1 VEGANEVIEMGDKLK
16 VFSGSAHPELA
27 QEICGL
33 LEINLGKLS
42 IHKFANDNIK
52 VKIEENVRNADVFVL
67 QPSTV
72 PVNEGLMELLII
84 IDAIK
89 HASANRVTAV
99 LPYYPYARSD
109 KKDEP
114 RISITAR
121 LVADLLDTAGAN
133 RILTMDLHSPQIQG
147 FCRIPA
153 DQLLAL
159 PILCDYF
166 QSKHEDDYVVVAPD
180 AGGVKMVAGYAK
192 RLHQPLAIIDKR
204 RFADDDTATVLN
216 IVGEVEGKKAIIFDD
231 EISTGGTLVEAA
243 EELYSFGATEV
254 SAGIVHPVLVG
265 KAIQNLSGSKL
276 KELVVTN
283 TLPVP
288 SEKKLDNITV
298 LSVAPL
304 FAEAI
309 KRIHDG
315 ESVSALFR

>member
-1 VEGANEVIEMGDKLK
+1 MGDKLK
-16 VFSGSAHPELA
+16 VFSGSAHIDLA

-33 LEINLGKLS
+33 LEIDLGELT

-52 VKIEENVRNADVFVL
+52 VKIEENVRNADVFVI
-67 QPSTV
+67 QPSSV
-72 PVNEGLMELLII
+72 PVNEGFMELLII

-89 HASANRVTAV
+89 HASANRITAV
-99 LPYYPYARSD
+99 VPYFPYARSD

-121 LVADLLDTAGAN
+121 LCADLLETAGAD

-153 DQLLAL
+153 DQLIAL

-166 QSKHEDDYVVVAPD
+166 AKKLDDDYVVISAD
-180 AGGVKMVAGYAK
+180 AGGVKMTAGYAR
-192 RLHQPLAIIDKR
+192 RLNLPLAIIDKR
-204 RFADDDTATVLN
+204 RYADDDQAAVLH
-216 IVGEVEGKKAIIFDD
+216 IVGDVEGKKAIIFDD

-243 EELYSFGATEV
+243 SELLEFGATEV

-265 KAIQNLSGSKL
+265 NAVEKLSHSKL
-276 KELVVTN
+276 TELVVTN
-283 TLPVP
+283 SLPVP
-288 SEKKLDNITV
+288 PAKKLKRMTV

-304 FAEAI
+304 FSEAI
-309 KRIHDG
+309 RRIHNG

>member
-1 VEGANEVIEMGDKLK
+1 MADELK
-16 VFSGSAHPELA
+16 VFSGSAHRGLA
-27 QEICGL
+27 KDICDL
-33 LEINLGKLS
+33 LEIGLGQLT

-52 VKIEENVRNADVFVL
+52 VKIEENVRNADVFVI
-67 QPSTV
+67 QPSSI
-72 PVNEGLMELLII
+72 PVNEGFMELLII

-89 HASANRVTAV
+89 HASANRITAV
-99 LPYYPYARSD
+99 VPYFPYARSD

-121 LVADLLDTAGAN
+121 LCADLLETAGAN

-166 QSKHEDDYVVVAPD
+166 DAKLVNDYVVVAAD
-180 AGGVKMVAGYAK
+180 AGGVKMTAGYAS
-192 RLHQPLAIIDKR
+192 RLQLPLAIIDKR
-204 RFADDDTATVLN
+204 RFADDDRAAVLN

-243 EELYSFGATEV
+243 EELLNFGATEV

-265 KAIQNLSGSKL
+265 NAVEKLSGSKL

-288 SEKKLDNITV
+288 PEKKLDRITV

-304 FAEAI
+304 FSEAI
-309 KRIHDG
+309 RRIHNG

>member
-1 VEGANEVIEMGDKLK
+1 MGDKLK
-16 VFSGSAHPELA
+16 VFSGSAHVELA
-27 QEICGL
+27 KEICGL
-33 LEINLGKLS
+33 LEIELGQIA

-52 VKIEENVRNADVFVL
+52 VKIEENVRNADVFVI
-67 QPSTV
+67 QPSTI

-84 IDAIK
+84 IDAVK
-89 HASANRVTAV
+89 HASANRITAV
-99 LPYYPYARSD
+99 VPYYPYARSD

-121 LVADLLDTAGAN
+121 LVADLLETAGAN

-153 DQLLAL
+153 DQLQAL

-166 QSKHEDDYVVVAPD
+166 AAKLDDDYVVIAAD
-180 AGGVKMVAGYAK
+180 AGGVKMTADYAS
-192 RLHQPLAIIDKR
+192 RLHLPLAIIDKR
-204 RFADDDTATVLN
+204 RFADDDKAAVLN
-216 IVGEVEGKKAIIFDD
+216 IVGEVKGKKAIIFDD

-243 EELYSFGATEV
+243 SELLNFGAQEV

-265 KAIQNLSGSKL
+265 DAVKKVGSSKL

-283 TLPVP
+283 TVPVP
-288 SEKKLDNITV
+288 PEKKLDRITV

-304 FAEAI
+304 FSEAI

>member
-1 VEGANEVIEMGDKLK
+1 MGDKLK
-16 VFSGSAHPELA
+16 VFSGSAHLKLA

-33 LEINLGKLS
+33 LEIELGKLS
-42 IHKFANDNIK
+42 VHKFANDNIK
-52 VKIEENVRNADVFVL
+52 VKIEENVRNADVFVV
-67 QPSTV
+67 QPSTI

-84 IDAIK
+84 IDAVK
-89 HASANRVTAV
+89 HASANRITAV
-99 LPYYPYARSD
+99 VPYYPYARSD

-121 LVADLLDTAGAN
+121 LVADLLDMAGAD

-159 PILCDYF
+159 PLLCDYF
-166 QSKHEDDYVVVAPD
+166 QRKLGDDHVVVAPD
-180 AGGVKMVAGYAK
+180 AGGVKMVAGYAS
-192 RLHQPLAIIDKR
+192 RLHLPLAIIDKR
-204 RFADDDTATVLN
+204 RFADDDKAAVLN
-216 IVGEVEGKKAIIFDD
+216 IVGDVKGKKAIIFDD

-243 EELYSFGATEV
+243 EELCSFGATEV

-288 SEKKLDNITV
+288 PEKKLDKITV

>member
-1 VEGANEVIEMGDKLK
+1 MGDQLK
-16 VFSGSAHPELA
+16 IFSGSAHPELA
-27 QEICGL
+27 REICNII
-33 LEINLGKLS
+33 EMPLGQMT
-42 IHKFANDNIK
+42 IHKFSNDNIK
-52 VKIEENVRNADVFVL
+52 VKIEENVRNADVFVV
-67 QPSTV
+67 QPSTI
-72 PVNEGLMELLII
+72 PVNEGLVELLII

-89 HASANRVTAV
+89 HASASRITAV

-121 LVADLLDTAGAN
+121 LVADLLETAGAN

-153 DQLLAL
+153 DQLIAL

-166 QSKHEDDYVVVAPD
+166 AGKMQNNYVVVAAD
-180 AGGVKMVAGYAK
+180 AGGVKNSAGYAA
-192 RLHQPLAIIDKR
+192 RLQQPLAIIDKR
-204 RFADDDTATVLN
+204 RFADDEKASVLN
-216 IVGEVEGKKAIIFDD
+216 IVGDVRGKKAIIFDD
-231 EISTGGTLVEAA
+231 EISTGGTLVEAV
-243 EELYSFGATEV
+243 EELLAFGATEV

-265 KAIQNLSGSKL
+265 NAIKKLAGSKL

-288 SEKKLDNITV
+288 PEKKLDNITV

-309 KRIHDG
+309 RRIHDG

>member
-1 VEGANEVIEMGDKLK
+1 MGDKLK

-27 QEICGL
+27 AEICGL
-33 LEINLGKLS
+33 LEIDIGEMT

-52 VKIEENVRNADVFVL
+52 VKIEENVRNADVFVV
-67 QPSTV
+67 QPSTI

-89 HASANRVTAV
+89 HASAQRITAV

-121 LVADLLDTAGAN
+121 LVADLLETAGAN

-147 FCRIPA
+147 YCRIPA
-153 DQLLAL
+153 DQLIAL

-166 QSKHEDDYVVVAPD
+166 SAKLKDDSIVVSAD
-180 AGGVKMVAGYAK
+180 AGGVKMTAGYAS
-192 RLHQPLAIIDKR
+192 RLHLPLAIIDKR
-204 RFADDDTATVLN
+204 RFADDDRAAVLN
-216 IVGEVEGKKAIIFDD
+216 IVGNVEGKKAIIFDD

-243 EELYSFGATEV
+243 AELLSFGAVSV

-265 KAIQNLSGSKL
+265 NATERVADSKL
-276 KELVVTN
+276 SELVVTN

-288 SEKKLDNITV
+288 PKKQLDKLTI

-309 KRIHDG
+309 RRIHNG
-315 ESVSALFR
+315 ESVSSLFR

>member
-1 VEGANEVIEMGDKLK
+1 MGDKLK
-16 VFSGSAHPELA
+16 VFSGSAHPALA
-27 QEICGL
+27 REICDL
-33 LEINLGKLS
+33 LEIELGEMT
-42 IHKFANDNIK
+42 IHKFSNDNIK
-52 VKIEENVRNADVFVL
+52 VKIEENVRNADVFVV
-67 QPSTV
+67 QPSTI

-84 IDAIK
+84 IDAVK
-89 HASANRVTAV
+89 HASANRITAV

-121 LVADLLDTAGAN
+121 LVADLLETAGAD

-153 DQLLAL
+153 DQLQAL

-166 QSKHEDDYVVVAPD
+166 QAKLDDNYVVIAAD
-180 AGGVKMVAGYAK
+180 AGGVKMTADYASQ
-192 RLHQPLAIIDKR
+192 LHLPLAIIDKR
-204 RFADDDTATVLN
+204 RFADDEKAAVLN
-216 IVGEVEGKKAIIFDD
+216 IVGDVKGKKAIIFDD

-243 EELYSFGATEV
+243 EELLTFGAVEV

-265 KAIQNLSGSKL
+265 NAKEKVANSKL

-283 TLPVP
+283 SLPVP
-288 SEKKLDNITV
+288 PEKKLNRITI

-304 FAEAI
+304 FAEAVR
-309 KRIHDG
+309 RIHNG
-315 ESVSALFR
+315 ESVSSLFR

>member
-1 VEGANEVIEMGDKLK
+1 MGDQLK
-16 VFSGSAHPELA
+16 VFSGSAHPALA
-27 QEICGL
+27 QEICSR
-33 LEINLGKLS
+33 LEIPVGALT

-52 VKIEENVRNADVFVL
+52 VKIEENVRNADVFVI
-67 QPSTV
+67 QPSV
-72 PVNEGLMELLII
+72 IPVNEGLMELLII
-84 IDAIK
+84 IDAVK
-89 HASANRVTAV
+89 HASANRITAV

-121 LVADLLDTAGAN
+121 LVADLLETAGAD

-147 FCRIPA
+147 FGRIPA
-153 DQLLAL
+153 DQLIAL

-166 QSKHEDDYVVVAPD
+166 SRKMENNYVVVAAD
-180 AGGVKMVAGYAK
+180 SGGVKMSAGYAS
-192 RLHQPLAIIDKR
+192 RLQLPLAIIDKR
-204 RFADDDTATVLN
+204 RFGDDDRAAVLN
-216 IVGEVEGKKAIIFDD
+216 IVGDVKDKKAVIFDD

-243 EELYSFGATEV
+243 EHLLNFGATEV

-265 KAIQNLSGSKL
+265 DAVKKLSKSKL

-288 SEKKLDNITV
+288 PEKQLENITV

-309 KRIHDG
+309 RRIHYG

>member
-1 VEGANEVIEMGDKLK
+1 MVDKLK
-16 VFSGSAHPELA
+16 IFSGSAHIELSN
-27 QEICGL
+27 EICGL
-33 LEINLGKLS
+33 LEISPGERT
-42 IHKFANDNIK
+42 IHKFANDNVK
-52 VKIEENVRNADVFVL
+52 VKIEENVRSADVFIV

-89 HASANRVTAV
+89 HASANRITAV
-99 LPYYPYARSD
+99 VPYFPYARSD

-121 LVADLLDTAGAN
+121 LVADLLETAGAD

-159 PILCDYF
+159 PILCDHF
-166 QSKHEDDYVVVAPD
+166 AAKLQDDYVVVAAD
-180 AGGVKMVAGYAK
+180 AGGVKMTAEYAK
-192 RLHQPLAIIDKR
+192 RLHLPLAIIDKR
-204 RFADDDTATVLN
+204 RFADDDKAAVLN
-216 IVGEVEGKKAIIFDD
+216 IIGDVKGKKAIIFDD
-231 EISTGGTLVEAA
+231 EISTGGTLVDAA
-243 EELYSFGATEV
+243 EELLSFGATEV

-265 KAIQNLSGSKL
+265 DAIEKLRNSKL

-283 TLPVP
+283 SLPVP
-288 SEKKLDNITV
+288 PEKKLDNMTI

-309 KRIHDG
+309 KRIHAG

>member
-1 VEGANEVIEMGDKLK
+1 MADKLK
-16 VFSGSAHPELA
+16 VFSGSSHPRLA
-27 QEICGL
+27 REICDL
-33 LEINLGKLS
+33 LEINLGAMS

-52 VKIEENVRNADVFVL
+52 VKIEENVRSADVFVV
-67 QPSTV
+67 QPSTI

-89 HASANRVTAV
+89 HASANRITAV
-99 LPYYPYARSD
+99 LPYYPYVRSD

-121 LVADLLDTAGAN
+121 LVADLLESAGAN

-147 FCRIPA
+147 FFRIPA

-159 PILCDYF
+159 PLLCDYF
-166 QSKHEDDYVVVAPD
+166 AAKLEDDYVVVSAD
-180 AGGVKMVAGYAK
+180 AGGVKMTAGYAA
-192 RLHQPLAIIDKR
+192 RLHLPLAIIDKR
-204 RFADDDTATVLN
+204 RFADDDKATVLN
-216 IVGEVEGKKAIIFDD
+216 IVGDVKGKKTIIFDD

-243 EELYSFGATEV
+243 DELLSFGATEV

-265 KAIQNLSGSKL
+265 DAIEKLRRSNL

-283 TLPVP
+283 TLPVGP
-288 SEKKLDNITV
+288 EKKLDNVTV

-304 FAEAI
+304 FAEVI
-309 KRIHDG
+309 KRIHEG

>member
-1 VEGANEVIEMGDKLK
+1 MGDKLK

-27 QEICGL
+27 RQICDL
-33 LEINLGKLS
+33 LEIPVGELT

-52 VKIEENVRNADVFVL
+52 VKIEENVRNADVFVI
-67 QPSTV
+67 QPSTI

-89 HASANRVTAV
+89 HASAARITAV
-99 LPYYPYARSD
+99 VPYYPYARSD

-121 LVADLLDTAGAN
+121 LVADLLETAGAD

-166 QSKHEDDYVVVAPD
+166 SKKLENDYVVVAAD
-180 AGGVKMVAGYAK
+180 AGGVKTSAGYAS
-192 RLHQPLAIIDKR
+192 RLQLPLAIIDKR
-204 RFADDDTATVLN
+204 RFADDDRAAVLN
-216 IVGEVEGKKAIIFDD
+216 IVGDVKGKKAIIFDD

-243 EELYSFGATEV
+243 EELLSFGAKEV

-265 KAIQNLSGSKL
+265 DAVKKLSNSKI

-283 TLPVP
+283 TLPVSP
-288 SEKKLDNITV
+288 AKKLDKITV
-298 LSVAPL
+298 LSVARL
-304 FAEAI
+304 FSEAI
-309 KRIHDG
+309 RRIHDG

>member
-1 VEGANEVIEMGDKLK
+1 MGDKLR

-27 QEICGL
+27 REICNL
-33 LEINLGKLS
+33 LETSVGEVT

-52 VKIEENVRNADVFVL
+52 VKIEENVRNADVFVI
-67 QPSTV
+67 QPSTI
-72 PVNEGLMELLII
+72 PVNEGFMELLII

-89 HASANRVTAV
+89 HASANRITAV

-121 LVADLLDTAGAN
+121 LVADLLETAGAN

-166 QSKHEDDYVVVAPD
+166 RAKLEDDYVVVAAD
-180 AGGVKMVAGYAK
+180 AGGVKTTAGYAS
-192 RLHQPLAIIDKR
+192 RLHLPLAIIDKR
-204 RFADDDTATVLN
+204 RFADDDKAAVLN
-216 IVGEVEGKKAIIFDD
+216 IVGDVKGKKAIIFDD

-243 EELYSFGATEV
+243 GELLSFGVREV

-265 KAIQNLSGSKL
+265 NAIDKLAHSRL

-288 SEKKLDNITV
+288 VEKKLDKITV

-309 KRIHDG
+309 KRIHEG

>member
-1 VEGANEVIEMGDKLK
+1 MVEHLK
-16 VFSGSAHPELA
+16 VFSGSAHGELA
-27 QEICGL
+27 QEICDL
-33 LEINLGKLS
+33 LEIDLGKVT

-52 VKIEENVRNADVFVL
+52 VKIEENVRNADVFVM

-72 PVNEGLMELLII
+72 PVNEGLMELLIL

-89 HASANRVTAV
+89 HASASRITAV
-99 LPYYPYARSD
+99 VPYFPYARSD

-121 LVADLLDTAGAN
+121 LVADLLETAGAD
-133 RILTMDLHSPQIQG
+133 RILAMDLHSPQIQG

-166 QSKHEDDYVVVAPD
+166 AAKLDNDYVVVAAD
-180 AGGVKMVAGYAK
+180 AGGVKMTAGYAS
-192 RLHQPLAIIDKR
+192 RLRLPLAIIDKR
-204 RFADDDTATVLN
+204 RFADNDKAAVLN

-243 EELYSFGATEV
+243 EELLSFGATEV

-265 KAIQNLSGSKL
+265 NATEKLADSKL
-276 KELVVTN
+276 SELVVTN
-283 TLPVP
+283 SLPVP
-288 SEKKLDNITV
+288 PEKKLDRITV

-309 KRIHDG
+309 KRIHEG

>member
-1 VEGANEVIEMGDKLK
+1 VGDKLK
-16 VFSGSAHPELA
+16 VFSGSAHVDLA
-27 QEICGL
+27 LEICGL
-33 LEINLGKLS
+33 LEVDLGELA

-52 VKIEENVRNADVFVL
+52 VKIEENVRNADVFVI
-67 QPSTV
+67 QPSAV
-72 PVNEGLMELLII
+72 PVNEGFMELLII

-89 HASANRVTAV
+89 HASANRITAV
-99 LPYYPYARSD
+99 VPYFPYARSD

-121 LVADLLDTAGAN
+121 LCADLLETAGAD

-153 DQLLAL
+153 DQLIAL

-166 QSKHEDDYVVVAPD
+166 GKKLDDDYVVISAD
-180 AGGVKMVAGYAK
+180 AGGVKMTAGYAK
-192 RLHQPLAIIDKR
+192 RLNLPLAIIDKR
-204 RFADDDTATVLN
+204 RYSDDDQAAVLH

-243 EELYSFGATEV
+243 SELLEFGATEV

-265 KAIQNLSGSKL
+265 KAVEKLSNSKL
-276 KELVVTN
+276 TELVVTN
-283 TLPVP
+283 SLPVP
-288 SEKKLDNITV
+288 PEKQLKKMTV

-304 FAEAI
+304 FSEAI
-309 KRIHDG
+309 RRIHNG

>member
-1 VEGANEVIEMGDKLK
+1 MVEKLK
-16 VFSGSAHPELA
+16 VFSGSAHTELA
-27 QEICGL
+27 DEICGL
-33 LEINLGKLS
+33 LEISPGVRT

-52 VKIEENVRNADVFVL
+52 VKIEENVRSADVFVV

-89 HASANRVTAV
+89 HASANRITAV
-99 LPYYPYARSD
+99 VPYFPYARSD

-121 LVADLLDTAGAN
+121 LVADLLETAGAD

-166 QSKHEDDYVVVAPD
+166 SARLENDYVVVAAD
-180 AGGVKMVAGYAK
+180 AGGVKMTAGYAS
-192 RLHQPLAIIDKR
+192 RLHLPLAIIDKR
-204 RFADDDTATVLN
+204 RFADDDKAAVLN
-216 IVGEVEGKKAIIFDD
+216 IVGDVKGKKAIIFDD
-231 EISTGGTLVEAA
+231 EISTGGTLVDAA
-243 EELYSFGATEV
+243 EELLSFGAIEV

-265 KAIQNLSGSKL
+265 DAMEKLRNSKL

-283 TLPVP
+283 SLPVP
-288 SEKKLDNITV
+288 PEKKLDNMTV

-304 FAEAI
+304 FAEAM
-309 KRIHDG
+309 KRIHAG

>member
-1 VEGANEVIEMGDKLK
+1 MADELK
-16 VFSGSAHPELA
+16 VFSGSAHRDLA
-27 QEICGL
+27 DEICGL
-33 LEINLGKLS
+33 LEVGLGQMK

-52 VKIEENVRNADVFVL
+52 VKIEENVRNADVFVI
-67 QPSTV
+67 QPSAT
-72 PVNEGLMELLII
+72 PVNEGFMELLII

-89 HASANRVTAV
+89 HASANRITAV
-99 LPYYPYARSD
+99 LPYFPYVRSD

-121 LVADLLDTAGAN
+121 LCADLLETAGAD

-166 QSKHEDDYVVVAPD
+166 GSKLDDDYVVVSAD
-180 AGGVKMVAGYAK
+180 AGGVKTTAGYAS
-192 RLHQPLAIIDKR
+192 RLQLPLAIIDKR
-204 RFADDDTATVLN
+204 RFADDDKAAVLN

-243 EELYSFGATEV
+243 EELLNFGATEV

-265 KAIQNLSGSKL
+265 NAIERIANSKL

-283 TLPVP
+283 SLPVP
-288 SEKKLDNITV
+288 PEKKLDRITV
-298 LSVAPL
+298 LSVANL
-304 FAEAI
+304 FSEAI
-309 KRIHDG
+309 RRIHNG

>member
-1 VEGANEVIEMGDKLK
+1 MGDQLK
-16 VFSGSAHPELA
+16 IFSGSAHPALA
-27 QEICGL
+27 KEICDR
-33 LEINLGKLS
+33 LEIPVGRLS

-52 VKIEENVRNADVFVL
+52 VKIEENVRNADVFVV
-67 QPSTV
+67 QPSAI

-89 HASANRVTAV
+89 HASAARITAV

-121 LVADLLDTAGAN
+121 LVADLLETAGAN

-153 DQLLAL
+153 DQLIAL
-159 PILCDYF
+159 PIMCDYF
-166 QSKHEDDYVVVAPD
+166 ARKMENNHVVVAAD
-180 AGGVKMVAGYAK
+180 AGGVKNTAGYAR
-192 RLHQPLAIIDKR
+192 RLQLPIAIIDKR
-204 RFADDDTATVLN
+204 RFADNDMATVLN
-216 IVGEVEGKKAIIFDD
+216 IVGDVKGKKAIIFDD
-231 EISTGGTLVEAA
+231 EISTGGTLTEAA
-243 EELYSFGATEV
+243 EELLSFGATEV

-265 KAIQNLSGSKL
+265 DAIKKLSKSKL

-288 SEKKLDNITV
+288 PEKQLDRITV
-298 LSVAPL
+298 ISVAPL

-309 KRIHDG
+309 RRIHYG

>member
-1 VEGANEVIEMGDKLK
+1 MGDQLK
-16 VFSGSAHPELA
+16 VFSGSAHPALA
-27 QEICGL
+27 QEICSR
-33 LEINLGKLS
+33 LEIPAGALT

-52 VKIEENVRNADVFVL
+52 VKIEENVRNADVFVI
-67 QPSTV
+67 QPSV
-72 PVNEGLMELLII
+72 IPVNEGLMELLII
-84 IDAIK
+84 IDAVK
-89 HASANRVTAV
+89 HASANRITAV

-121 LVADLLDTAGAN
+121 LVADLLETAGAD

-147 FCRIPA
+147 FGRIPA
-153 DQLLAL
+153 DQLIAL

-166 QSKHEDDYVVVAPD
+166 SRKMENNYVVVAAD
-180 AGGVKMVAGYAK
+180 SGGVKMSAGYAS
-192 RLHQPLAIIDKR
+192 RLQLPLAIIDKR
-204 RFADDDTATVLN
+204 RFGDDDRAAVLN
-216 IVGEVEGKKAIIFDD
+216 IVGDVKDKKAIIFDD

-243 EELYSFGATEV
+243 EHLLNFGATEV

-265 KAIQNLSGSKL
+265 DAVKKLSKSKL

-288 SEKKLDNITV
+288 PEKQLENITV

-309 KRIHDG
+309 RRIHYG

>member
-1 VEGANEVIEMGDKLK
+1 MADKLK
-16 VFSGSAHPELA
+16 VFSGSAHRQLA
-27 QEICGL
+27 HEICDL
-33 LEINLGKLS
+33 LEINLGEMS

-52 VKIEENVRNADVFVL
+52 VKIEENVRNADVFVI

-89 HASANRVTAV
+89 HASANRITAV
-99 LPYYPYARSD
+99 VPYYPYARSD

-121 LVADLLDTAGAN
+121 LVADLLETAGAN

-153 DQLLAL
+153 DQLIAL

-166 QSKHEDDYVVVAPD
+166 GAKLQNNHVVVSAD
-180 AGGVKMVAGYAK
+180 AGGVKMTAGYAA
-192 RLHQPLAIIDKR
+192 RLHKPLAIIDKR
-204 RFADDDTATVLN
+204 RFADDDKAAVLN
-216 IVGEVEGKKAIIFDD
+216 IVGDVKGKSAIIFDD
-231 EISTGGTLVEAA
+231 EISTGGTLVEAT
-243 EELYSFGATEV
+243 EELLSFGATDV

-265 KAIQNLSGSKL
+265 DAIEKLKSSRL

-288 SEKKLDNITV
+288 PEKQLDKITV

-309 KRIHDG
+309 KRIHEG

>member
-1 VEGANEVIEMGDKLK
+1 MGDQLK
-16 VFSGSAHPELA
+16 VFSGSAHPKLA
-27 QEICGL
+27 QEICDH
-33 LEINLGKLS
+33 LEIPVGQLT
-42 IHKFANDNIK
+42 IHKFSNDNIK
-52 VKIEENVRNADVFVL
+52 VKIEENVRNADVFVI

-89 HASANRVTAV
+89 HASASRITAAV
-99 LPYYPYARSD
+99 PYYPYARSD

-121 LVADLLDTAGAN
+121 LVADLLETAGAN

-153 DQLLAL
+153 DQLIAL

-166 QSKHEDDYVVVAPD
+166 EHRMRDDAVVVAAD
-180 AGGVKMVAGYAK
+180 AGGAKMSAGYAA
-192 RLHQPLAIIDKR
+192 RLHLPLAIIDKR
-204 RFADDDTATVLN
+204 RYADDERAAILN
-216 IVGEVEGKKAIIFDD
+216 IVGDVKGKKAIIFDD

-243 EELYSFGATEV
+243 EELLSFGATEV

-265 KAIQNLSGSKL
+265 DSIKRLAKSRLA
-276 KELVVTN
+276 ELVVTN

-288 SEKKLDNITV
+288 PEKKLDKITV

-304 FAEAI
+304 LAEAI

>member
-1 VEGANEVIEMGDKLK
+1 MADELK
-16 VFSGSAHPELA
+16 VFSGSAHMELS

-33 LEINLGKLS
+33 LEITLGEMA

-52 VKIEENVRNADVFVL
+52 VKIEENVRNADVFVI
-67 QPSTV
+67 QPSSV
-72 PVNEGLMELLII
+72 PVNEGFMELLII

-89 HASANRVTAV
+89 HASANRITAV
-99 LPYYPYARSD
+99 VPYFPYARSD

-121 LVADLLDTAGAN
+121 LCADLLETAGAD

-153 DQLLAL
+153 DQLIAL

-166 QSKHEDDYVVVAPD
+166 AEKLDDSYVVIAAD
-180 AGGVKMVAGYAK
+180 AGGAKTAAGYAK
-192 RLHQPLAIIDKR
+192 QLNLPLAIIDKR
-204 RFADDDTATVLN
+204 RYSDNDQAAVLH
-216 IVGEVEGKKAIIFDD
+216 IVGDVEGKKAIIFDD

-243 EELYSFGATEV
+243 SELLDFGATEV

-265 KAIQNLSGSKL
+265 DAVKKLSNSKL
-276 KELVVTN
+276 TELVVTN
-283 TLPVP
+283 SLPVP
-288 SEKKLDNITV
+288 PEKQLDRMTV

-304 FAEAI
+304 FSEAI
-309 KRIHDG
+309 RRIHNG

>member
-1 VEGANEVIEMGDKLK
+1 MGDKLK
-16 VFSGSAHPELA
+16 VFSGSAHVELA
-27 QEICGL
+27 KEICGL
-33 LEINLGKLS
+33 LEIELGQIA

-52 VKIEENVRNADVFVL
+52 VKIEENVRNADVFVI
-67 QPSTV
+67 QPSTI

-84 IDAIK
+84 IDAVK
-89 HASANRVTAV
+89 HASANRITAV
-99 LPYYPYARSD
+99 VPYYPYARSD

-121 LVADLLDTAGAN
+121 LVADLLETAGAN

-153 DQLLAL
+153 DQLQAL

-166 QSKHEDDYVVVAPD
+166 AAKLDDDYVVIAAD
-180 AGGVKMVAGYAK
+180 AGGVKMTADYAS
-192 RLHQPLAIIDKR
+192 RLHLPLAIIDKR
-204 RFADDDTATVLN
+204 RFADDDKAAVLN
-216 IVGEVEGKKAIIFDD
+216 IVGEVKGKKAIIFDD

-243 EELYSFGATEV
+243 SELLNFGAQEV

-265 KAIQNLSGSKL
+265 DAVKKVGSSKL

-283 TLPVP
+283 TVPVP
-288 SEKKLDNITV
+288 PEKKLDRVTV

-304 FAEAI
+304 FSEAI

>member
-1 VEGANEVIEMGDKLK
+1 MGDQLK
-16 VFSGSAHPELA
+16 VFSGSAHPALA
-27 QEICGL
+27 KEICSR
-33 LEINLGKLS
+33 LEIPVGALT

-52 VKIEENVRNADVFVL
+52 VKIEENVRNADVFVI
-67 QPSTV
+67 QPSV
-72 PVNEGLMELLII
+72 IPVNEGLMELLII

-89 HASANRVTAV
+89 HASANRITAV
-99 LPYYPYARSD
+99 VPYYPYARSD

-121 LVADLLDTAGAN
+121 LVADLLETAGAD

-147 FCRIPA
+147 FGRIPA
-153 DQLLAL
+153 DQLIAL

-166 QSKHEDDYVVVAPD
+166 SRKMENNYVVVAAD
-180 AGGVKMVAGYAK
+180 SGGVKMSAGYAS
-192 RLHQPLAIIDKR
+192 RLQLPLAIIDKR
-204 RFADDDTATVLN
+204 RFGDDDRAAVLN
-216 IVGEVEGKKAIIFDD
+216 IVGDVKGKKAIIFDD

-243 EELYSFGATEV
+243 EQLLNFGATEV

-265 KAIQNLSGSKL
+265 DAVKKLSKSKL

-288 SEKKLDNITV
+288 PEKQLENITV

-309 KRIHDG
+309 RRIHYG

>member
-1 VEGANEVIEMGDKLK
+1 MGDKLK
-16 VFSGSAHPELA
+16 VFSGSAHPALA
-27 QEICGL
+27 REICEL
-33 LEINLGKLS
+33 LEIELGELT

-52 VKIEENVRNADVFVL
+52 VKIEENVRNADVFVM
-67 QPSTV
+67 QPATI

-89 HASANRVTAV
+89 HASANRITAV
-99 LPYYPYARSD
+99 VPYYPYARSD

-121 LVADLLDTAGAN
+121 LVADLLETAGAD

-153 DQLLAL
+153 DQLQAL

-166 QSKHEDDYVVVAPD
+166 KAKLDNDYVVIAAD
-180 AGGVKMVAGYAK
+180 AGGVKMTAEYASH
-192 RLHQPLAIIDKR
+192 LHLPLAIIDKR
-204 RFADDDTATVLN
+204 RFADDDKAAVLN
-216 IVGEVEGKKAIIFDD
+216 IVGDVKGKKAIIFDD
-231 EISTGGTLVEAA
+231 EVSTGGTLVEAA
-243 EELYSFGATEV
+243 AELLSFGVVEV

-265 KAIQNLSGSKL
+265 NATEKVAKSKL

-283 TLPVP
+283 SLPVP
-288 SEKKLDNITV
+288 PEKKLNRITV

-309 KRIHDG
+309 RRIHNG
-315 ESVSALFR
+315 ESVSSLFR

>member
-1 VEGANEVIEMGDKLK
+1 MGDKLK

-27 QEICGL
+27 QEMCDL
-33 LEINLGKLS
+33 LEIELGEMT

-52 VKIEENVRNADVFVL
+52 VKIEENVRNADVFVV
-67 QPSTV
+67 QPSTI

-89 HASANRVTAV
+89 HASANRITAV
-99 LPYYPYARSD
+99 VPYYPYARSD

-121 LVADLLDTAGAN
+121 LVADLLETAGAD

-153 DQLLAL
+153 DQLQAL
-159 PILCDYF
+159 PILCDYL
-166 QSKHEDDYVVVAPD
+166 QANLDSNYVVIAAD
-180 AGGVKMVAGYAK
+180 SGGVKMTAEYASH
-192 RLHQPLAIIDKR
+192 LHLPLAIIDKR
-204 RFADDDTATVLN
+204 RFADDDKAAVLN
-216 IVGEVEGKKAIIFDD
+216 IVGDVKGKKAIIFDD

-243 EELYSFGATEV
+243 EELLSFGVVEV

-265 KAIQNLSGSKL
+265 NAKEKVANSKL

-283 TLPVP
+283 SLPVP
-288 SEKKLDNITV
+288 PEKKLKRMTI

-309 KRIHDG
+309 RRIHNG
-315 ESVSALFR
+315 ESVSSLFR

>member
-1 VEGANEVIEMGDKLK
+1 MADDLK
-16 VFSGSAHPELA
+16 VFSGSAHRGLA
-27 QEICGL
+27 EEICGL
-33 LEINLGKLS
+33 VEVDLGELS

-52 VKIEENVRNADVFVL
+52 VKIEENVRNADVFVI
-67 QPSTV
+67 QPSSI
-72 PVNEGLMELLII
+72 PVNEGFMELLII

-89 HASANRVTAV
+89 HASANRITAV
-99 LPYYPYARSD
+99 VPYFPYARSD

-121 LVADLLDTAGAN
+121 LCADLLETAGAD

-153 DQLLAL
+153 DQLIAL

-166 QSKHEDDYVVVAPD
+166 GAKLDNDCVVVSAD
-180 AGGVKMVAGYAK
+180 AGGVKMTAGYAS
-192 RLHQPLAIIDKR
+192 RLQLPLAIIDKR
-204 RFADDDTATVLN
+204 RFADDDQAAVLN
-216 IVGEVEGKKAIIFDD
+216 IVGNVEGKKAIIFDD

-243 EELYSFGATEV
+243 DELLNFGATEV

-265 KAIQNLSGSKL
+265 NATEKLESSKL

-283 TLPVP
+283 SLPVP
-288 SEKKLDNITV
+288 PEKKLKRLTV

-309 KRIHDG
+309 RRIHNG

>member
-1 VEGANEVIEMGDKLK
+1 MADELK
-16 VFSGSAHPELA
+16 VFSGSAHRGLA
-27 QEICGL
+27 EEICGL
-33 LEINLGKLS
+33 LEIGLGQLA
-42 IHKFANDNIK
+42 IHTFANDNIK
-52 VKIEENVRNADVFVL
+52 VKIEENVRNADVFVI
-67 QPSTV
+67 QPSSV
-72 PVNEGLMELLII
+72 PVNVGFMELLII

-89 HASANRVTAV
+89 HASANRITAV
-99 LPYYPYARSD
+99 VPYFPYARSD

-121 LVADLLDTAGAN
+121 LCADLLETAGAN

-166 QSKHEDDYVVVAPD
+166 DARLDNDYVVVAAD
-180 AGGVKMVAGYAK
+180 AGGVKMTAGYAS
-192 RLHQPLAIIDKR
+192 RLQLPLAIIDKR
-204 RFADDDTATVLN
+204 RFADDDKAAVLN
-216 IVGEVEGKKAIIFDD
+216 IIGDVAGKKAIIFDD

-243 EELYSFGATEV
+243 EELLNFGATEV

-265 KAIQNLSGSKL
+265 DAVEKLAGSKL

-283 TLPVP
+283 TLPAP
-288 SEKKLDNITV
+288 PEMDLKRLTV

-304 FAEAI
+304 FSEAI
-309 KRIHDG
+309 RRIHNG